1 MINFEEMATA
11 QREDPEIAKLSSS
24 NSLQLK
30 EISLPGSTTTLICDT
45 STKIPR
51 PVVPPSFRR
60 IVFDNLHSLSHPS
73 IRATQ
78 RLLTTR
84 FVWSSIN
91 TDVRKWARNCT
102 HCQQSKVHRHTVSP
116 PSNTFATPDVRFD
129 QVHIDLVGPL
139 PSSNGFTYLLTC
151 IDRFTRWPE
160 AIPLANITADT
171 VAKAFVNGWI
181 ARFGVLS
188 SLTGEGSLNL
198 ICGNKSLKY
207 SALHAAGQQLIIHV
221 PMDSLNGSIAS

>member
-1 MINFEEMATA
+1 M
-11 QREDPEIAKLSSS
+11 
-24 NSLQLK
+24 
-30 EISLPGSTTTLICDT
+30 
-45 STKIPR
+45 
-51 PVVPPSFRR
+51 
-60 IVFDNLHSLSHPS
+60 
-73 IRATQ
+73 
-78 RLLTTR
+78 
-84 FVWSSIN
+84 
-91 TDVRKWARNCT
+91 
-102 HCQQSKVHRHTVSP
+102 
-116 PSNTFATPDVRFD
+116 RFD

-151 IDRFTRWPE
+151 IDHFTRWPE
-160 AIPLANITADT
+160 AISLANITADT